1 MFTATRFISFV
12 PIFTRELSRIH
23 INVYGYDLVKKLLP
37 TISYNIFFIHSSQ
50 DPLASDSEN
59 TIYFFPYTCSRRKRR
74 KRPRPNVI
82 VPETQFSQTNSD
94 TDAMQPSPQ
103 FTEKHESHADSDG
116 DPPLIPVSHHIS
128 SNDEEMGQD
137 KIDIDNLPFVR
148 LSQCSVSY
156 NKKLSD
162 DVYTSESVDVPN
174 AQVEK
179 YQQNIQLLTSTMNN
193 ESSPFT
199 KDNAEQPA
207 INIPSSPSTQHDSQ
221 GTVPKST
228 TTPFPIAQAHP
239 EASTS
244 LRKESTEGTYSL
256 VVHNMKLSQL

>member
-1 MFTATRFISFV
+1 MLFTPTRFISFV
-12 PIFTRELSRIH
+12 PFFTRELSRIH

-59 TIYFFPYTCSRRKRR
+59 TIYFFPYTCSHHKRR

-103 FTEKHESHADSDG
+103 FTEKCESHADSDG
-116 DPPLIPVSHHIS
+116 DPPLIPVSHIS

-137 KIDIDNLPFVR
+137 QIDIDNLPFVR
-148 LSQCSVSY
+148 RSQRSVSY

-162 DVYTSESVDVPN
+162 DVYTLESVDVPN

-179 YQQNIQLLTSTMNN
+179 YQQNIELLTSTTNN

-228 TTPFPIAQAHP
+228 TTPFPIGQAHP

-244 LRKESTEGTYSL
+244 IQKESTEGTYSL
-256 VVHNMKLSQL
+256 VVHNKKLSQL

>member
-1 MFTATRFISFV
+1 M
-12 PIFTRELSRIH
+12 H

-59 TIYFFPYTCSRRKRR
+59 TIYFVPDTCSRRKRR
-74 KRPRPNVI
+74 KKPRLNVV
-82 VPETQFSQTNSD
+82 VPETQFLQTSSNTD
-94 TDAMQPSPQ
+94 TLHPSPQ
-103 FTEKHESHADSDG
+103 LTEKFDSHADSDG
-116 DPPLIPVSHHIS
+116 DPPLIAVSHHIS
-128 SNDEEMGQD
+128 SNDEAMGQD
-137 KIDIDNLPFVR
+137 EIDIDNLPFVR
-148 LSQCSVSY
+148 LSQRSVSY

-179 YQQNIQLLTSTMNN
+179 YQEKIDLVTRTIKN
-193 ESSPFT
+193 EASPFT
-199 KDNAEQPA
+199 KYNAEQPV
-207 INIPSSPSTQHDSQ
+207 INIPSSSSTQHDSH

-228 TTPFPIAQAHP
+228 ETQPHP
-239 EASTS
+239 EASTG

-256 VVHNMKLSQL
+256 VAHNMKLSQL